1 MSWSYW
7 ATFFELVVQA
17 QLDTEPVQVAVVRQV
32 LESLPDEEGF
42 TCAVK
47 SEPRVMHRKES
58 GASVVQRKSA
68 HRSLPRWL
76 SSVLQA
82 LSGMPV
88 LAYKQFFPASCPFGG
103 RVQA

>member
-1 MSWSYW
+1 M
-7 ATFFELVVQA
+7 
-17 QLDTEPVQVAVVRQV
+17 VRQV

-58 GASVVQRKSA
+58 GAFVVQCKFE
-68 HRSLPRWL
+68 HRSLPWWL

-82 LSGMPV
+82 MSGMPEQM
-88 LAYKQFFPASCPFGG
+88 YTQSFPASCLIGG
-103 RVQA
+103 RMPA

>member
-1 MSWSYW
+1 M
-7 ATFFELVVQA
+7 
-17 QLDTEPVQVAVVRQV
+17 RQV

-58 GASVVQRKSA
+58 GASVLQCPSS
-68 HRSLPRWL
+68 HRSSPWWL
-76 SSVLQA
+76 RSVAQA
-82 LSGMPV
+82 LSGMPE
-88 LAYKQFFPASCPFGG
+88 LGYKQLLPATCPFGG